1 RGMHITGI
9 RGERFVPLKAVCG
22 TEKLTDQYDFCIVS
36 TKSYDTM
43 DAVRSV
49 LPFLKEDGAVLVLQ
63 NGMCLDSLL
72 ELVGADRAACGVTSY
87 SSTMVDSTHMEITGE
102 GGFVIG
108 MAAGG
113 CEKLRPLK
121 EAMDKMAPTELHDNI
136 IEPMYAKLIIN
147 SGITCGGALTGQLLG
162 QMLKGARAR
171 KFFISI
177 VYEDMEVAGKMG
189 IKVPPFGGKLDYYKF
204 IAGETAFDD
213 LRRHIML
220 FVVGLKYKRLKSSS
234 LTSLERGKNTEVDA
248 LNGYISAKA
257 KILGVK
263 TPVNDKLIELI
274 KEIERG
280 ERKSSPD
287 NLKEII
293 G

>member
-1 RGMHITGI
+1 MKILVLGAGAIGGTLAAYMTLGGEDVTVVCRREETAETLSRRGMHITGI

-121 EAMDKMAPTELHDNI
+121 EAMDKMAD
-136 IEPMYAKLIIN
+136 
-147 SGITCGGALTGQLLG
+147 
-162 QMLKGARAR
+162 
-171 KFFISI
+171 FFS
-177 VYEDMEVAGKMG
+177 
-189 IKVPPFGGKLDYYKF
+189 YY
-204 IAGETAFDD
+204 
-213 LRRHIML
+213 RQ
-220 FVVGLKYKRLKSSS
+220 
-234 LTSLERGKNTEVDA
+234 
-248 LNGYISAKA
+248 
-257 KILGVK
+257 
-263 TPVNDKLIELI
+263 
-274 KEIERG
+274 
-280 ERKSSPD
+280 
-287 NLKEII
+287 
-293 G
+293 